1 MAESSFV
8 ILRFFHFSS
17 LLFSCGALCYLLWL
31 TPRDYRP
38 TLRPLVQT
46 PIICGA
52 WLGLISAV
60 GVFLCQTVLMSG
72 QLASLW
78 QPQMWQAVAGTLFG
92 EVWVPGMLLA
102 VMALALV
109 RSQQPTA
116 VTLLFVITIGQLML
130 VAASGHAIA
139 GTGWRAPLGWLLQS
153 LHLLAAALWTGGLF
167 PLLRMMRAS
176 GNQPLSR
183 HAMHSMINFS
193 RAAHLAVI
201 VVVVSGGA
209 EAYLIAGWPP
219 TISGWWGGLLF
230 KTTLVA
236 LMIAIAVLNR
246 YWLVPR
252 FTQLAPYSQQWF
264 RRLTRVEGGLALMAV
279 AVVSLFSTLS
289 PN

>member
-1 MAESSFV
+1 MAESGFI

-17 LLFSCGALCYLLWL
+17 LLFSSGALCYLWWL
-31 TPRDYRP
+31 TPRDYRQ
-38 TLRPLVQT
+38 TLQPLVQT
-46 PIICGA
+46 PILWCA
-52 WLGLISAV
+52 WLGLISAI
-60 GVFLCQTVLMSG
+60 GIFLCQTVLMSG
-72 QLASLW
+72 EVEALW
-78 QPQMWQAVAGTLFG
+78 QPQVWQAVAGTRFG
-92 EVWVPGMLLA
+92 DVWVPGMLLA
-102 VMALALV
+102 VLAAAIV
-109 RSQQPTA
+109 RFKHPAA
-116 VTLLFVITIGQLML
+116 VYLFFVMTMVQLIL
-130 VAASGHAIA
+130 VAGSGHAIA
-139 GTGWRAPLGWLLQS
+139 GVGWRAPLGWLLQS

-167 PLLRMMRAS
+167 PLLRLMRAS
-176 GNQPLSR
+176 GQQPLSR

-209 EAYLIAGWPP
+209 EAYLVAGWPP
-219 TISGWWGGLLF
+219 TMSGWWGGLLF
-230 KTTLVA
+230 KTSLVA

>member
-1 MAESSFV
+1 MAESGFI

-17 LLFSCGALCYLLWL
+17 LLFCSGTLCYLLWL

-46 PIICGA
+46 PIIWGA

-78 QPQMWQAVAGTLFG
+78 QPQVWQAVAGTRFG

-102 VMALALV
+102 LLSV
-109 RSQQPTA
+109 A
-116 VTLLFVITIGQLML
+116 VARRHCPAAIYLFFIMTILQLML
-130 VAASGHAIA
+130 VAGSGHAIA

-167 PLLRMMRAS
+167 PLLRLMRAS
-176 GNQPLSR
+176 GQQSLSR
-183 HAMHSMINFS
+183 QAMHSMINFS
-193 RAAHLAVI
+193 RAAHLAVT

-209 EAYLIAGWPP
+209 EAYLVAGWPP
-219 TISGWWGGLLF
+219 TMSGWWGGLLL
-230 KTTLVA
+230 KTTFVA
-236 LMIAIAVLNR
+236 LMIVIAVLNR

-252 FTQLAPYSQQWF
+252 FTQFAPYSQQWF
-264 RRLTRVEGGLALMAV
+264 RRLTCVEGGLALAAV
-279 AVVSLFSTLS
+279 ATVSLFSTWS